1 LGVDVNDKWDEPPL
15 FDIENQ
21 RELDPDVPKGELVL
35 EGVRI
40 PADVVAFGNG
50 RLPSEALHEI
60 GVYRHRLHPSA
71 AAAFA
76 ELRGAAAAV
85 GIDLTC
91 TDSYRSIEE
100 QEDLKRRKPSLS
112 ATPGKSVHG
121 WGFAV
126 DLSIDLPPRAFGQS
140 VLDWLKANG
149 PQLGWFLG
157 RPKDEPWHWVYRGPS
172 AALPADSAAAAFAT
186 SAGGV
191 VAEGRRPAGWAL
203 EADVVCA
210 LLGLPAGSDQ
220 SALHAAVVAF
230 QRQHGLADDGVVGP
244 RTSAALMSQTAPTD
258 RPELRQGATGDAV
271 RWIQLKL
278 GCVPDGRFGPAT
290 ERAVREFQNRAGLAD
305 DGVVGPKTWAA
316 LTT

>member
-1 LGVDVNDKWDEPPL
+1 VSDHWDEPPL
-15 FDIENQ
+15 FDIEN
-21 RELDPDVPKGELVL
+21 RLEADPDVPRGELVL

-50 RLPSEALHEI
+50 RLPSDALREI

-76 ELRGAAAAV
+76 NLREAAAGA
-85 GIDLTC
+85 GINLSC

-126 DLSIDLPPRAFGQS
+126 DVSIDLPPRAFGQS
-140 VLDWLKANG
+140 VLNWLKANG
-149 PQLGWFLG
+149 PALGWHLG
-157 RPKDEPWHWVYRGPS
+157 RPKDEPWHWVYRGP
-172 AALPADSAAAAFAT
+172 ADPLPAGSSPSA
-186 SAGGV
+186 V
-191 VAEGRRPAGWAL
+191 VALAATTSTVDGPAGWAL
-203 EADVVCA
+203 DADVVRA
-210 LLGLPAGSDQ
+210 LLGLPPDSDQ
-220 SALHAAVVAF
+220 AALDAAVVDF
-230 QRQHGLADDGVVGP
+230 QRRHGLADDGVVGP
-244 RTSAALMSQTAPTD
+244 RTSAALLSQTAPSD

-290 ERAVREFQNRAGLAD
+290 ERAVREFQARAGLAD
-305 DGVVGPKTWAA
+305 DGVVGPKTWTA
-316 LTT
+316 LTA